1 MAREFVHR
9 VSTPFKTARSLERAV
24 WDMVECEHTREA
36 NGEAARNKGWAL
48 AKKISPPFCC
58 HASEPEASGQGS
70 RPNLYKDKYFWFL
83 PTMHLHGFLT
93 TMHRTFT
100 TIPKHAHCRPRLA
113 FCCMKFSFNVSV
125 MNFSFMAYIS
135 QDFFTQPGR
144 CLPSRV
150 FAFFEHRDILKS
162 PFDYLL
168 HPWFS

>member
-1 MAREFVHR
+1 
-9 VSTPFKTARSLERAV
+9 
-24 WDMVECEHTREA
+24 MVECEHTRVA

-58 HASEPEASGQGS
+58 HASKPEASGQGS

-93 TMHRTFT
+93 TMHRIFT
-100 TIPKHAHCRPRLA
+100 TIPKHSHCRPRLA

-135 QDFFTQPGR
+135 QDFFTQPGWW
-144 CLPSRV
+144 LPSRV

-162 PFDYLL
+162 LFDYLL